1 MTISPSNPPNTY
13 SGSSFTGRALIGKS
27 PLIGASM
34 QLYAAGSSGN
44 GTAGTAL
51 LSAPLTTDANGSFTI
66 PSAYPCPSSTSQLY
80 VVATGGK
87 PGSSASSPNNAI
99 VLLTALVPCGQIA
112 SSTQITVNEVTTVAA
127 VYALQQFLSA
137 GAKIGAT
144 ATNTTGLGN
153 AFATA
158 NALADPATGSSPGST
173 FSTNGTSPA
182 PLINTLANA
191 LDACAQDS
199 SACASLFSATTPSV
213 GPAPT
218 NTLDAELTLVRN
230 PTANVATLFT
240 LSSTSA
246 TFTPALTAPPSD
258 WTLYIDYAGGGMK
271 GPTGLGI
278 DASGNVWV
286 ANYFN
291 VASLFSPLGKP
302 LFANGITGLGL
313 SASYGLAVDASGNA
327 WIPNEP
333 NPPQPGNSI
342 SVLNSS
348 GTSLAGA
355 GGFTAGGLNYPIA
368 VATDTDG
375 SMWIVDYGNS
385 HLTHLSNSG
394 QALSGASG
402 YSSSQLA
409 FPVAVAID
417 TGRNLWIANQSAG
430 TITKVSPDGSQFTSY
445 TCCNAPSSLA
455 IDHEGN
461 VWVANY
467 YGDSISEIS
476 ASGTILSNGYTGGGL
491 SSPQGIA
498 VDGAG
503 NLWIANYH
511 GSSIT
516 EIAGAGAS
524 TPGASLSP
532 VAGLAPHS
540 ALRESYAIAIDASGN
555 LWVTNFGSSTLTEFI
570 GLAIPVRTPLIG
582 PPVLP

>member
-1 MTISPSNPPNTY
+1 
-13 SGSSFTGRALIGKS
+13 L
-27 PLIGASM
+27 PLIGASI
-34 QLYAAGSSGN
+34 QLYAAGSSGS
-44 GTAGTAL
+44 GSDGTAL
-51 LSAPLTTDANGSFTI
+51 LSAPVTTDGNGSFTV
-66 PSAYPCPSSTSQLY
+66 PSAYPCPASTSQLY
-80 VVATGGK
+80 VLATGGK
-87 PGSSASSPNNAI
+87 AGSIASSPNKAI
-99 VLLTALVPCGQIA
+99 ALLTALGTCNQIA
-112 SSTQITVNEVTTVAA
+112 AFSQITVNEVTTVAGA
-127 VYALQQFLSA
+127 YALNQFLSV

-144 ATNTTGLGN
+144 ETNTSGLQN
-153 AFATA
+153 AFAA
-158 NALADPATGSSPGST
+158 AVALVDPTTGASPGPT

-182 PLINTLANA
+182 PLINTVANA

-218 NTLDAELTLVRN
+218 NTLDAALTLVRN
-230 PTANVATLFT
+230 PTANVATLFI

-375 SMWIVDYGNS
+375 SKWIVDYGNS

-402 YSSSQLA
+402 YGSSQLA

-511 GSSIT
+511 RSSIT

-532 VAGLAPHS
+532 AAGLAPHS

-570 GLAIPVRTPLIG
+570 VLAIPVRTPLIG